1 MGEAAEQDIAFD
13 YLPDPDNPGWMIWGP
28 RGDARFNTLYFPVR
42 VLEEAP
48 GRARVRIVPQ
58 RLLTSITGKMH
69 GGATAGFID
78 IALFAGAR
86 GCGISESGFAVTID
100 MSIQFLAPGEAGQNL
115 DAVVELVRE
124 TGRMAFVRGIVEQDF
139 GPVATFMAT
148 IRKVNPGRKVSPA
161 R

>member
-1 MGEAAEQDIAFD
+1 MIDEQAIAFD
-13 YLPDPDNPGWMIWGP
+13 YLPDPDNPGWKIWGP
-28 RGDARFNTLYFPVR
+28 RASGRFNTLYNPVR

-58 RLLTSITGKMH
+58 PLLTSVTGKMH

-86 GCGISESGFAVTID
+86 GCGINESGFAVTID
-100 MSIQFLAPGEAGQNL
+100 LSIQYLAPGEAGRNM

-124 TGRMAFVRGIVEQDF
+124 TGRMAFLRGIVEQDF

-148 IRKVNPGRKVSPA
+148 IRKVGQGK
-161 R
+161 